1 MTCQKTLVSKEELA
15 FLEVKEM
22 EEEEEEEER
31 SAAKLAPI
39 LPPIVLEQ
47 PNFFLAQN

>member
-22 EEEEEEEER
+22 EEEEEER

-39 LPPIVLEQ
+39 LPAIVI
-47 PNFFLAQN
+47 

>member
-22 EEEEEEEER
+22 EEEEEER
-31 SAAKLAPI
+31 SLAKLAPT

-47 PNFFLAQN
+47 PNFLAQN

>member
-22 EEEEEEEER
+22 EEEEEER

-39 LPPIVLEQ
+39 LPAIVL
-47 PNFFLAQN
+47 

>member
-22 EEEEEEEER
+22 EEEEEEER

-39 LPPIVLEQ
+39 LPAIVI
-47 PNFFLAQN
+47 

>member
-1 MTCQKTLVSKEELA
+1 MTCQKTLVSNEELA

-22 EEEEEEEER
+22 EEEEEER

-39 LPPIVLEQ
+39 LPAIVI
-47 PNFFLAQN
+47 